1 MNRLIILVA
10 TCFFNLTILPR
21 IAAQDFAVGV
31 PVQPSPAIRLTGI
44 LEKTSNPP
52 ASAFPVLQVWIAGEQ
67 EMFRVTRVEP
77 IIPAYPAEEELRKVS
92 GLGLRLL
99 AEREALAALQSP
111 EMHNRPITIEGSLR
125 VSEGILRVQ
134 SVRIAEE
141 QNSGP

>member
-1 MNRLIILVA
+1 MNRFIIVVA
-10 TCFFNLTILPR
+10 TCFFNVTILPQ
-21 IAAQDFAVGV
+21 IAAQDFDVGA
-31 PVQPSPAIRLTGI
+31 PVQPAPEIRLTGT
-44 LEKTSNPP
+44 LEKTPNPP
-52 ASAFPVLQVWIAGEQ
+52 ASTFPVLQVWIAGEQ
-67 EMFRVTRVEP
+67 ELFRVIRVEP
-77 IIPAYPAEEELRKVS
+77 VIPAYPAEEELRKVS

-125 VSEGILRVQ
+125 VRDGILQVQ